1 MPNVVMMKNI
11 HWEIIKRL
19 FLGWIL
25 LSAVLSAGVYYY
37 ELRKVDHTV
46 LGLAIEES
54 VFFTRDLAKFNVGQP
69 AESLQGK
76 ADQFLK
82 RHFVA
87 IALYDADRHLVFQAV
102 NSQAPFTAQK
112 ARDYFPSRIPLP
124 FHDHLKRVVNG
135 HLYLQVTIPI
145 RGRTEGTQGYFE
157 GVYRVG
163 DRTLHNLEFDVTS
176 TLVLVV
182 LVILMTA
189 VVLYPVI
196 LLLNRGLLR
205 TTTELLKGNIEL
217 MDVLGS
223 AIAKRDS
230 DTNSHNYR
238 VTIYA
243 IRLAEAIGMAN
254 DGICRLISGAFLHDV
269 GKIGIRDHILLKP
282 GRLTDSEFAVMQN
295 HVRFGVEIIDKSAWL
310 KGAREVV
317 EFHHEKYDGTGYMK
331 GLRGDEIPLNA
342 RIFTIVDV
350 FDALTSKRPY
360 KEPFSYEESMRVLQ
374 QDSGKRFDPF
384 LLETFIGIAK
394 PLHASLVEASDE
406 SLMAT
411 MHHLV
416 DIHFSV
422 SGAHQGRANTW
433 FKRGVRR
440 KAVI

>member
-1 MPNVVMMKNI
+1 MQSVTDLELMPNAVAMKNI

-19 FLGWIL
+19 FVGWIL
-25 LSAVLSAGVYYY
+25 VSAILGTGVYYY

-46 LGLAIEES
+46 LDLAMEES
-54 VFFTRDLAKFNVGQP
+54 VFFTRGLTKANVGQS
-69 AESLQGK
+69 AESLQEK
-76 ADQFLK
+76 ADRFLK

-87 IALYDADRHLVFQAV
+87 IALYDADHHLVFHAS
-102 NSQAPFTAQK
+102 NSQAALLAKNFQN
-112 ARDYFPSRIPLP
+112 YFPSHIPTM
-124 FHDHLKRVVNG
+124 FQDHKKMVVNG
-135 HLYLQVTIPI
+135 RLYLQVITPV
-145 RGRTEGTQGYFE
+145 RDETGGTLGYFE
-157 GVYRVG
+157 GVYRVS
-163 DRTLHNLEFDVTS
+163 DRTTRNLEFDVTS
-176 TLVLVV
+176 TLVLVI
-182 LVILMTA
+182 LVILMTTMM
-189 VVLYPVI
+189 LYPVI

-205 TTTELLKGNIEL
+205 TTAELLKGNVEL

-243 IRLAEAIGMAN
+243 IRLAEAIGMARE
-254 DGICRLISGAFLHDV
+254 GVCQLIAGAFLHDV

-282 GRLTDSEFAVMQN
+282 GQLTEDEFAVMKN

-317 EFHHEKYDGTGYMK
+317 EFHHEKYDGTGYLK
-331 GLRGDEIPLNA
+331 GLQGEGIPLNA

-350 FDALTSKRPY
+350 FDALTSRRPY
-360 KEPFSYEESMRVLQ
+360 KEPFGYEESVRILR

-411 MHHLV
+411 MHQLV
-416 DIHFSV
+416 NTHFSV
-422 SGAHQGRANTW
+422 SGAYQGDVNP
-433 FKRGVRR
+433 
-440 KAVI
+440 